1 MNCKNCGT
9 HLDGDVKFC
18 QMCGNSVVESVP
30 LEAINVDRFYESDI
44 IMNAIVRSG
53 IDYYR
58 DMFKKIVTNEGK
70 GTRATFWKSRKAVK
84 KVIKSRKL
92 ENEFKGWIVSGKLT
106 MAGAI
111 ITALGMLTVIMPI
124 LLFGG
129 TIMVIGV
136 IVGTWFDVSFRNN
149 FHEIYYNKIRS
160 FIIENSVTEANINTP
175 EIQEKIKKTF

>member
-18 QMCGNSVVESVP
+18 QMCGNPVVESVP

-70 GTRATFWKSRKAVK
+70 GTHATFWKSTKAVK

-92 ENEFKGWIVSGKLT
+92 EKEFKGWTIYRNLETGGMIIIVIGILT
-106 MAGAI
+106 QIIQIYAFGGFVLMAGIIVAI
-111 ITALGMLTVIMPI
+111 W
-124 LLFGG
+124 FG
-129 TIMVIGV
+129 
-136 IVGTWFDVSFRNN
+136 VGFRNN
-149 FHEIYYNKIRS
+149 FHKIYYNKIRN